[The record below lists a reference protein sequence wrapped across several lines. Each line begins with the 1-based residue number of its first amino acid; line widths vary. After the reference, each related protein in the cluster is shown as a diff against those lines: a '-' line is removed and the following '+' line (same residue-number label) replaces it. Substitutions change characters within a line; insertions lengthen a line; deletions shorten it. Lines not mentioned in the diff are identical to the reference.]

1 MQLYIHLDF
10 KTILAIFL
18 FLVIIF
24 IIFSDTNSDMK
35 IIKKIKNGK
44 KKILV
49 KNPHA
54 IHPMPIPVPKP
65 YAMPFP
71 IQSNAALMGGL
82 KVHEN
87 H

>member
-1 MQLYIHLDF
+1 MPNELIGE
-10 KTILAIFL
+10 FL
-18 FLVIIF
+18 PNGRLLP
-24 IIFSDTNSDMK
+24 
-35 IIKKIKNGK
+35 KKMLIKN
-44 KKILV
+44 
-49 KNPHA
+49 PYA